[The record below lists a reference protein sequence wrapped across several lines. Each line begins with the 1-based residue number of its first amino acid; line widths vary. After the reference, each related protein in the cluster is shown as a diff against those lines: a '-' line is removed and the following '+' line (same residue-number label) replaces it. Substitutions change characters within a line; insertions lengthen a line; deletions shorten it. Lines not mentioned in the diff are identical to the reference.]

1 MLSYLKNIKSAKLVL
16 QKKYNALQN
25 INKNYLK
32 KQLPNIS
39 YPNHIQTNQN
49 KFNSSYDSQMM
60 DYLILTYQDEK

>member
-1 MLSYLKNIKSAKLVL
+1 MPSYLKNIKSAKLVL
-16 QKKYNALQN
+16 QKNYYALQN
-25 INKNYLK
+25 INKNYPK

-39 YPNHIQTNQN
+39 YPNYIQTNQN